1 MVLGW
6 HTWECNIWFWVQ
18 PHYTA
23 ILHML
28 NHIKVLQSKS
38 WTKNQM
44 FYSNVSQPMSHWQW
58 PNDTAQY
65 SVKVHYRHPRYPPYN
80 RSRIQNLWCLTR
92 VRLARSTIP
101 EIMRWLFKKFWKLF
115 FKQEFFILEVTN
127 FEKSKLSSASDGISA
142 SIFFSLPS
150 TWLSRLFQVSF
161 QSSNEFTMRH
171 VIWKF

>member
-1 MVLGW
+1 
-6 HTWECNIWFWVQ
+6 
-18 PHYTA
+18 
-23 ILHML
+23 
-28 NHIKVLQSKS
+28 
-38 WTKNQM
+38 M

-115 FKQEFFILEVTN
+115 SKQEFFILEVTY

-142 SIFFSLPS
+142 SIFFSFSSLKFISSLFSKFKWIYNAARDLEILELSLGFWVVGSGSRRGFDAKVSRWVSALPLHTTTEILILNMS
-150 TWLSRLFQVSF
+150 YT
-161 QSSNEFTMRH
+161 
-171 VIWKF
+171 